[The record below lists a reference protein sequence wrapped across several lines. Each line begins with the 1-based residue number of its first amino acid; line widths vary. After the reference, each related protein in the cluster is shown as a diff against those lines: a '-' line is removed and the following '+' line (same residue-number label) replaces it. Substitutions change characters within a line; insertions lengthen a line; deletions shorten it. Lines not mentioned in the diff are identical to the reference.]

1 MKKWKTI
8 LGYTWAAL
16 AIIIAPVTYIGGSAI
31 SRALASATGVIV
43 SPRYSGGEIVR
54 TVNHGT
60 YTTAVHRPVF
70 DALIGQTKTG
80 FIQVNWLPAAGLP
93 PVITETVDFNGDG
106 KADFTIV
113 LNTKSG
119 EASLADKAATVLSLE
134 KTYHLRDGW
143 AARINLQRKP

>member
-31 SRALASATGVIV
+31 SRALASVTGVIV
-43 SPRYSGGEIVR
+43 SPRYSGGEIIR
-54 TVNHGT
+54 SIDHDT
-60 YTTAVHRPVF
+60 YATAVHRPVF
-70 DALIGQTKTG
+70 DALVGQTKTG
-80 FIQVNWLPAAGLP
+80 FIQINWSPAAGLP
-93 PVITETVDFNGDG
+93 SVVTETVDFNGDG

-113 LNTKSG
+113 LNTKTG
-119 EASLADKAATVLSLE
+119 EATLTDKAAAVLSLE

-143 AARINLQRKP
+143 AARINLQREP

>member
-16 AIIIAPVTYIGGSAI
+16 AIIIAPITYIGGSAI

-43 SPRYSGGEIVR
+43 SPRYSGGEIVQ
-54 TVNHGT
+54 TINHGT

-93 PVITETVDFNGDG
+93 PVVTETVDCNGDG

-113 LNTKSG
+113 LNTKTG
-119 EASLADKAATVLSLE
+119 EAVLTDKAAIVLSLE

-143 AARINLQRKP
+143 AARINLQREP